1 MWERSGRLFLRQ
13 SIHAWRKVWA
23 AYQEQAAP
31 SCETESRHSILQH
44 FAARAE
50 QRSRGIELASKRDEI
65 ALVSAS
71 AVQKQQRAIGAA
83 RNELVNKVRLRPHD
97 LRGTW
102 IGGRI
107 ASICERADSIHGG
120 RRRCLRS
127 SSSFSSK
134 VKPGG
139 TVAISNSTPPGSR
152 K

>member
-1 MWERSGRLFLRQ
+1 MLSCRRHEIRQ
-13 SIHAWRKVWA
+13 FVRAIFQILQIEYAFSESAK
-23 AYQEQAAP
+23 
-31 SCETESRHSILQH
+31 ESRHPIFEHLASW
-44 FAARAE
+44 AE
-50 QRSRGIELASKRDEI
+50 QRSSGIELASKRDEI

-107 ASICERADSIHGG
+107 VSICERADSIHGG
-120 RRRCLRS
+120 RRRCLPS

-139 TVAISNSTPPGSR
+139 SVAISKSTPPGSR